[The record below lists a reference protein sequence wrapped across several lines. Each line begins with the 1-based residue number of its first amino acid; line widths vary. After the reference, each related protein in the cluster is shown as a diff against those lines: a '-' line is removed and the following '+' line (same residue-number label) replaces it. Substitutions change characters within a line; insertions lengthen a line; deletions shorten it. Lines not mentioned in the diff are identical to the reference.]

1 MAGNTFQKFKSS
13 VNRGITTISVK
24 TSSSLEKSKIK
35 THIDTINRE
44 IQRKISIV
52 GEDAYNIWLGNNED
66 FSSLYATFEEI
77 KNKYNEIEELN
88 EQLVYIDQRD
98 NEILGTAVKENA
110 PKTEV
115 IAAEEPVVT
124 EDSSVENVQEPKAE
138 EPEAAVEEK
147 VEAQEQ
153 KSEEQKEEPKPEQPK
168 KRFCRNC
175 GTPYEG
181 QVKFCR
187 NCGIQMNP

>member
-66 FSSLYATFEEI
+66 FSSLYETFEEI
-77 KNKYNEIEELN
+77 KNKYNEIEELK

-115 IAAEEPVVT
+115 IAAEEP
-124 EDSSVENVQEPKAE
+124 EAAAEENV
-138 EPEAAVEEK
+138 K
-147 VEAQEQ
+147 V
-153 KSEEQKEEPKPEQPK
+153 EEQKEEQPK

>member
-66 FSSLYATFEEI
+66 FSSLYETFEEI

-124 EDSSVENVQEPKAE
+124 EDSSVENVQEPKVE
-138 EPEAAVEEK
+138 ESEAAVEEK
-147 VEAQEQ
+147 VEA
-153 KSEEQKEEPKPEQPK
+153 EEQKEEQPK
-168 KRFCRNC
+168 RRFCRNC

-187 NCGIQMNP
+187 NCGTQMNP